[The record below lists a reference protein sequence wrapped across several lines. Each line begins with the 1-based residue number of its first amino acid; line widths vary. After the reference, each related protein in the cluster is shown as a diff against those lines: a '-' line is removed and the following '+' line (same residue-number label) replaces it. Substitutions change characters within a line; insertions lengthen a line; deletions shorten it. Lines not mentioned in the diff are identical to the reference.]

1 VVDAGT
7 TALKA
12 ALLDPVGRAMASA
25 SVELPISHP
34 GPGRAEQHPDDW
46 WRAFVA
52 AVRQCRAAG
61 PPPAAL
67 AVTGQMQDLVALDRG
82 ARPVRPAKTC
92 SYRATISW
100 TMTGR

>member
-7 TALKA
+7 TTLKA
-12 ALLDPVGRAMASA
+12 ALLDPAGRAVASA
-25 SVELPISHP
+25 SVELSVAHP
-34 GPGRAEQHPDDW
+34 GPGRAEQHPDGW

-67 AVTGQMQDLVALDRG
+67 AVTGQMQDLVTLDRSG
-82 ARPVRPAKTC
+82 RPVRPRCSTPTC
-92 SYRATISW
+92 APAPSSAC
-100 TMTGR
+100 